1 MEVLELKL
9 FFCPSAR
16 GSKKKTIVTAVISGP
31 SPGPGLFMLTSR
43 NFKPFSHIMLGIEPT
58 YTMVKY
64 VNSLLQSAAHCLF
77 GTWTVPNAKI
87 FIRHDY
93 CFAAV
98 CTVQQH
104 TLTRAREWE

>member
-16 GSKKKTIVTAVISGP
+16 GSKKKPIVTAVISGP
-31 SPGPGLFMLTSR
+31 SPGPGLFMLTSS

-77 GTWTVPNAKI
+77 GAWTVPNAKI

>member
-1 MEVLELKL
+1 
-9 FFCPSAR
+9 
-16 GSKKKTIVTAVISGP
+16 
-31 SPGPGLFMLTSR
+31 
-43 NFKPFSHIMLGIEPT
+43 MLGIEPT